1 MFGSTFGASVVKG
14 FAITLFLGVVIS
26 MFTAVVVTRTF
37 LRTAMELAG
46 EKLREHHWLMG
57 V

>member
-1 MFGSTFGASVVKG
+1 V
-14 FAITLFLGVVIS
+14 LIS

-37 LRTAMELAG
+37 LRAAMELAG
-46 EKLREHHWLMG
+46 EKLRDRHWLMG